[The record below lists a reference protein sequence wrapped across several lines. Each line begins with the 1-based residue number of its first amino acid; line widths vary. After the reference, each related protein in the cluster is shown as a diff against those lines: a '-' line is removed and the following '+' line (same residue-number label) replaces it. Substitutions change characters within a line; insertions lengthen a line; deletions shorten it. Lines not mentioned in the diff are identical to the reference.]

1 MTDWAEGYVADVA
14 YTAGFYREL
23 SPRFL
28 TYVGLLQRA
37 RVPDIGKPFRYCE
50 LGCGQGVSTTVLAAL
65 YPHAQFTGIDF
76 NPAHIASARSLAAE
90 GELDNVAFR
99 EESFLEALEQDDAE
113 LPQQD
118 FITLHG
124 TYTYVSRENRRA
136 IVDFIRR
143 KLRPGGLVFVSYK
156 TMPGWLQM
164 MPLQRLMHEHAARH
178 PDASHRQLDAA
189 MHFID
194 SLAEADTRFFETNQ
208 AATERMK
215 KLREKDKR
223 YLTHEFMPEN
233 WEPIYHTDLVREM
246 GEAKLDYVGSAGL
259 LDNFAAL
266 SLPEKTR
273 EIHDQTADPAFRE
286 VIKDFATNQQFRRDV
301 LVKGR
306 QALTGPQERRELE
319 NLTFLPLRTAA
330 NMSTEFR
337 TPLGRATGQASIYQP
352 IIDAVSQGAT
362 KLGDL
367 MAESDARTGQ
377 LVQASAAL
385 TQSGQ
390 IHPVVG
396 DRGGTAVASARRLN
410 RAMAQR
416 ALDGEGYGYLAA
428 PAIGN
433 GVPARDHE
441 IVAFDVL
448 SRHEVRTAE
457 ELAQGMLARFKRVG
471 RRLVKDGRTL
481 ETDEENLA
489 EFRAHAETIMRD
501 RVPVWR
507 QLRIL

>member
-1 MTDWAEGYVADVA
+1 MTEWAEGYVADVA
-14 YTAGFYREL
+14 YTTGFYREL

-50 LGCGQGVSTTVLAAL
+50 LGCGQGVSTTMLAAL

-76 NPAHIASARSLAAE
+76 NPAHMASARSLAAE
-90 GELDNVAFR
+90 GEVDNVTFR
-99 EESFLEALEQDDAE
+99 EESFQEALERDDAE

-124 TYTYVSRENRRA
+124 TYTYVSHENRRA
-136 IVDFIRR
+136 IVAFIRR
-143 KLRPGGLVFVSYK
+143 KLRPGGVVFVSYK
-156 TMPGWLQM
+156 TLPGWLQV

-178 PDASHRQLDAA
+178 PDRSHRQVSGALD
-189 MHFID
+189 FLD
-194 SLAEADTRFFETNQ
+194 SLAEADTRFFEVNQ
-208 AATERMK
+208 AAGERLK
-215 KLREKDKR
+215 KMRDKDLR
-223 YLTHEFMPEN
+223 YLVHEYMPEN
-233 WEPIYHTDLVREM
+233 WEPIYHTDMVREM
-246 GEAKLDYVGSAGL
+246 SEAKLDFVGSAGL

-273 EIHDQTADPAFRE
+273 ELHDQISDPAYRE
-286 VIKDFATNQQFRRDV
+286 LIKDFAVNQQFRRDV
-301 LVKGR
+301 FVKGER
-306 QALTGPQERRELE
+306 RLTGPQERAQLREL
-319 NLTFLPLRTAA
+319 TFVPLRTSER
-330 NMSTEFR
+330 MSMQFR
-337 TPLGRATGQASIYQP
+337 TPLGRATGQEAIYRP
-352 IIDAVSQGAT
+352 LIDAVGQGAT

-367 MAESDARTGQ
+367 LGRIDAGTGQ

-385 TQSGQ
+385 TQSAQ

-410 RAMAQR
+410 RALAQR
-416 ALDGEGYGYLAA
+416 VLQGEGYSYLAA

-433 GVPARDHE
+433 AVPARDHE
-441 IVAFDVL
+441 IIAYDVL
-448 SRHEVRTAE
+448 SRHEVHTAE
-457 ELAQGMLARFKRVG
+457 ELAQGMLNRFKRVG

-489 EFRAHAETIMRD
+489 EFRERADAVMREQ
-501 RVPVWR
+501 VPVW
-507 QLRIL
+507 QHLRIL